1 MASKTNKPSKSKLEY
16 TDEPEIKEPDELT
29 PDLPPVVSPLRATL
43 ATMSPIATLP
53 IPTMKKARSDAQ
65 KATTARMRVKLE
77 ERRRDLVVIK
87 QEAKETALL
96 QQLELKAHIKD
107 KLKAKQLKT
116 KADEKMRQMMME
128 VSESEEEEESESE
141 PEEHVP
147 IVRKKQPIKKG
158 GRVCETPIKQ
168 LPIGRSPTFALANN
182 GRHPSYTSQ
191 EFPSIR
197 FV

>member
-1 MASKTNKPSKSKLEY
+1 MASKLNKPSKSKLEY
-16 TDEPEIKEPDELT
+16 TDEPEIKEVDEPEPPTAST
-29 PDLPPVVSPLRATL
+29 PLIPPPS
-43 ATMSPIATLP
+43 
-53 IPTMKKARSDAQ
+53 MKKARSDAQ

-128 VSESEEEEESESE
+128 ASESEEESDYFRRSTLSKEESESE
-141 PEEHVP
+141 PEERVP
-147 IVRKKQPIKKG
+147 IVRKKQLIKKG

-168 LPIGRSPTFALANN
+168 LPN

>member
-53 IPTMKKARSDAQ
+53 ISVKTDVELRSIPTMKKARSDAQ

-168 LPIGRSPTFALANN
+168 LPN